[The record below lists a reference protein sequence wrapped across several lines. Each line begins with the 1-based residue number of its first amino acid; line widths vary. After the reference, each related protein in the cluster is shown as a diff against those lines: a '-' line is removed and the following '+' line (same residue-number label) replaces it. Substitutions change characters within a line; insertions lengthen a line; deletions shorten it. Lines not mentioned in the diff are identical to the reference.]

1 MTRTLLIVADPGD
14 VATAE
19 VARAVAAS
27 ASPCPV
33 RLVSTAELSLA
44 GWSHRID
51 PAGRTSTT
59 LRLRDGTSFDSPPD
73 VSVAYL
79 ASTTPVPRFL
89 RAAAGDRDYA
99 AAEFRAL
106 MVSWLHSLG
115 DRVVNAPSGT
125 EPNGPAWSPGRWLI
139 EAAGVGLPVAHAR
152 YATSA
157 RLLPDRHGP
166 PGAQRF
172 PVLPHTTAGHTV
184 LLAGDHVAGSLA
196 DEFRPACAELSK
208 RSGCRVI
215 SLQLGPGPSGPGVVS
230 ATACGSPRTPE
241 QVWALAEFL
250 VEWSRNP

>member
-1 MTRTLLIVADPGD
+1 MIVADAGE

-27 ASPCPV
+27 ATEYPV

-44 GWSHRID
+44 GWTHRID

-59 LRLRDGTSFDSPPD
+59 LRLADGTRFDRSID

-89 RAAAGDRDYA
+89 RSAAADQDYA
-99 AAEFRAL
+99 ASEFRAL
-106 MVSWLHSLG
+106 MVSWLYSLG

-125 EPNGPAWSPGRWLI
+125 DPSGPGWSPGRWLI
-139 EAAGVGLPVAHAR
+139 EAAGAGLPVARAC

-157 RLLPDRHGP
+157 RLLPDWHGP
-166 PGAQRF
+166 PGGERF
-172 PVLPHTTAGHTV
+172 PALPPAAASHTV
-184 LLAGDHVAGSLA
+184 LVAGDHVAGPLS
-196 DEFRPACAELSK
+196 DQFRPACGALSK

-241 QVWALAEFL
+241 QVWALARFL
-250 VEWSRNP
+250 VEWFRNP